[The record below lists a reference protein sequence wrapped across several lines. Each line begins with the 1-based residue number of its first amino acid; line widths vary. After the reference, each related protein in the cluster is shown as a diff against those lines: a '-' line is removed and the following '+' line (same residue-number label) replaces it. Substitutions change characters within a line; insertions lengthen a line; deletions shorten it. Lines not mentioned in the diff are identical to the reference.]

1 MPNLDIVDHKILK
14 LLQADAKL
22 NVNDIAQ
29 RLNLTKTPIY
39 ERIKRLERT
48 GVIDKYVALVDRKKF
63 TPSIIIFLSGSL
75 NVSKFEQTQEFYD
88 AVMEIDEVLECYLLG
103 GDKDFLLKVIAKD
116 LDSYHEFYSEK
127 IASIPH
133 IGEIRSSFVLKEV
146 KYTTTIPNME
156 LQ

>member
-1 MPNLDIVDHKILK
+1 MSNLDIVDHQILK

-63 TPSIIIFLSGSL
+63 TPSIIVFLSGSL

-88 AVMEIDEVLECYLLG
+88 AVMVIDEVLECYLLG

-146 KYTTTIPNME
+146 KHTTTIPNME

>member
-1 MPNLDIVDHKILK
+1 MPNLDIVDHQILK

-63 TPSIIIFLSGSL
+63 TPSIIVFLSGSL
-75 NVSKFEQTQEFYD
+75 NVSKFEQTHEFYD
-88 AVMEIDEVLECYLLG
+88 AVMVIDEVLECYLLG

-146 KYTTTIPNME
+146 KHTTTIPNME

>member
-1 MPNLDIVDHKILK
+1 MPNLDIVDHQILK

-63 TPSIIIFLSGSL
+63 TPSIIVFLSGSL

-88 AVMEIDEVLECYLLG
+88 AVMVIDEVLECYLLG

-146 KYTTTIPNME
+146 KHTTTIPNME
-156 LQ
+156 L